1 MALNNPVC
9 TRCGHVFAWRSAL
22 RQVFGTG
29 RAGAALWGAVCPACG
44 QDLRVPK
51 ARMLLIAAAG
61 LFFGSQSS
69 LLLLGS
75 GLSPLEFWLAK
86 LGLVVGFY
94 AIAIF
99 FFLRLE
105 PVA

>member
-1 MALNNPVC
+1 MAANNPAC
-9 TRCGHVFAWRSAL
+9 ARCGHVFPWRDAL
-22 RQVFGTG
+22 RQVFGPG